1 MSCAAGSHLAAVGGQ
16 GVVQLWS
23 LDTMTL
29 KRFGESG
36 VSVRRVAFSPSA
48 EFIAVAYENGTIE
61 LGCGRAAAIRTLASS
76 GGAVT
81 SLAFHPTG
89 RVLASAGFDSRVTL
103 WDTASGHR
111 IVQFPRVHSDAVLSL
126 SFAPTAPD
134 RERRRT
140 GADCDLECDIAH
152 VERSDRRRYG
162 RRSGVGVF
170 K

>member
-29 KRFGESG
+29 KALRRVGRERQTSG
-36 VSVRRVAFSPSA
+36 VSPSA
-48 EFIAVAYENGTIE
+48 EFAVAYENGTIE
-61 LGCGRAAAIRTLASS
+61 LWDAAAQRLRTLASS

-103 WDTASGHR
+103 WGYRIGSPHR
-111 IVQFPRVHSDAVLSL
+111 AVPSR
-126 SFAPTAPD
+126 AQ
-134 RERRRT
+134 RRR
-140 GADCDLECDIAH
+140 AVAQL
-152 VERSDRRRYG
+152 RSDG
-162 RRSGVGVF
+162 R
-170 K
+170 